1 MKRYMER
8 VWELMNDEEAK
19 LFVPLYDELT
29 PKGVSYE
36 QLRDISGRVYAYLK
50 AHNIGR
56 EDFVLI
62 KLPRGVQAVMAMN
75 GVWRAGAAFV
85 LVEDT
90 YAPDRIDFMYKD
102 CNCKLAIT
110 SEVWEEIKHYEPLD
124 GYEETHPHDAAYAVY
139 TSGTTGNPK
148 GVLHE
153 YGNLERC
160 IQSFEFEGE
169 QVAFQG
175 ARFAL
180 ASPLNFLPS
189 IMACFYALYRG
200 RVKNFILSY
209 ATIKNPMALIK
220 FLVTRKISLFFL
232 TPTYARK
239 FKGRTGP
246 FLKTMIVASE
256 PANNFYL
263 SGVKNINMFSH
274 TEGGIITSM
283 FHIDREYEVC
293 PVGKPQVDIKHRIV
307 DENGNDV
314 AIGEIGEYIFEVPYT
329 RGYINL
335 PEETARAFKDGFFHT
350 ADLAKFLP
358 DGNVVVCGRKNDMIK
373 INGNRIEP
381 AEIEATIRS
390 ILKIDW
396 CAVRGFVDDEHS
408 YICAYYL
415 DDISFDADD
424 LRTQMQRC
432 LPHYMIP
439 ACFTKIDTIPVK
451 PNGKMDRS
459 ALPKP
464 EIQNIERKYKE
475 PTNEIEASLCNAMQK
490 VLHMEQIGIDDDFYE
505 MGGDSL
511 SSMEMLIESGLP
523 GLDVGCI
530 FRGRTPCK
538 IAQLYTEHI
547 ENRDPD
553 GDEAL
558 NELAKQEE
566 HKLTPEQLDYFNYQS
581 YIPNS
586 TMYNLFKMIRF
597 DKDVVDLE
605 RMAKAIE
612 MAIKN
617 HPSLCTT
624 LQYNEN
630 GDLIQKYNP
639 KMSVEIKP
647 EKISEDELGKIK
659 DNLVAPFKLIN
670 APLFRCRLFETENY
684 AYLFFDVHHLVFDG
698 TSVNIFLNSIMNA
711 YIGAPLET
719 DYYYLV
725 LTRRKQIEFTDFY
738 QESRQYHENTYGNIK
753 WTTYPKFDRIT
764 EENKL
769 GSLSCSET
777 ISPAHISSVEKKFMV
792 SRNELF
798 LAVALLTIAINTNK
812 NDVHVSWVY
821 IVRDDLSSTHST
833 GLLCRELSVALQ
845 LQNKTNLRD
854 IFTEIHKQVRNGIKY
869 SCYPYMATIPQDEE
883 GDIACVI
890 YQRDLRKVENFMGI
904 NVETVEIAHNNAAAQ
919 SVLDIQI
926 FDSEEELEYVF
937 EYAASRYEQETMNEF
952 KSLFK
957 RIVVSIVSNINTDG
971 YDFEHLKKDVCGKK
985 GLMQKIKDI
994 FADKKQ

>member
-1 MKRYMER
+1 
-8 VWELMNDEEAK
+8 MNDEESK
-19 LFVPLYDELT
+19 HFVPLYDELT

-36 QLRDISGRVYAYLK
+36 QLRDISGRLYAYLK
-50 AHNIGR
+50 ANNIGK
-56 EDFVLI
+56 EDFVMI
-62 KLPRGVQAVMAMN
+62 KLPRGVQPVIAMI

-85 LVEDT
+85 IAEEIM
-90 YAPDRIDFMYKD
+90 APERVDYIYKD
-102 CNCKLAIT
+102 CGCKMVID
-110 SEVWEEIKHYEPLD
+110 SEVWEDVLSCEPLD
-124 GYEETHPHDAAYAVY
+124 GYEETDPHDAAYAVY

-153 YGNLERC
+153 QGNVDICVLSSYYDGKGMFSPGDRG
-160 IQSFEFEGE
+160 IH
-169 QVAFQG
+169 VI
-175 ARFAL
+175 
-180 ASPLNFLPS
+180 PLNFVAS
-189 IMACFYALYRG
+189 IMVLPTLLYLGNVPIRIIS
-200 RVKNFILSY
+200 FSTL
-209 ATIKNPMALIK
+209 KNPIALVK
-220 FLVTRKISLFFL
+220 YLLVNRISIILI
-232 TPTYARK
+232 TPTYAQK
-239 FKGRTGP
+239 LAGKTGP
-246 FLKTMIVASE
+246 FLKKVCVGSE
-256 PANNFYL
+256 PANHFHLKGLTNYNMYSQSE
-263 SGVKNINMFSH
+263 SGFIV
-274 TEGGIITSM
+274 SM
-283 FHIDREYEVC
+283 FEIDKEYDVC
-293 PVGKPQVDIKHRIV
+293 PIGKPQFDLKYRII
-307 DENGNDV
+307 DEEGNDV
-314 AIGEIGEYIFEVPYT
+314 PTGEIGEFIFENPYA
-329 RGYINL
+329 REYINL
-335 PEETARAFKDGFFHT
+335 PEESSKVFRDGYFYSG
-350 ADLAKFLP
+350 DLAQVLP
-358 DGNVVVCGRKNDMIK
+358 DGNLAIRGRKSDMIK

-381 AEIEATIRS
+381 AEVEAVIRS
-390 ILKIDW
+390 ELNIGW
-396 CAVRGFVDDEHS
+396 CAVKGFTDDKS
-408 YICAYYL
+408 SLLCAYYK
-415 DDISFDADD
+415 DDITFDPSE
-424 LRTQMQRC
+424 LRTRLQKK
-432 LPHYMIP
+432 LPYYMIP
-439 ACFTKIDTIPVK
+439 TYFMKIDSVPTK
-451 PNGKMDRS
+451 SNGKMDRG

-464 EIQNIERKYKE
+464 EIKDSVRTYKE

-538 IAQLYTEHI
+538 IAQLYTEQI
-547 ENRDPD
+547 ENRDPN

-581 YIPNS
+581 YIPDS

-630 GDLIQKYNP
+630 GDLIQKFNP

-647 EKISEDELGKIK
+647 EKISEDELNKIK
-659 DNLVAPFKLIN
+659 DTLVAPFKLIN
-670 APLFRCRLFETENY
+670 APLLSCRLFETENY
-684 AYLFFDVHHLVFDG
+684 AYLFFAIHHLVFDG

-711 YIGAPLET
+711 YIGAPLDK

-725 LTRRKQIEFTDFY
+725 LTRRKQMELTDFY
-738 QESRQYHENTYGNIK
+738 QESRKYHENTYGNIK

-769 GSLSCSET
+769 DSLSCSEK
-777 ISPAHISSVEKKFMV
+777 ILPSHLSSVEKKFMV

-798 LAVALLTIAINTNK
+798 IAVALLTIAINTNK

-821 IVRDDLSSTHST
+821 NGRDDLDSTHST

-854 IFTEIHKQVRNGIKY
+854 IFTETHKQVRNGIKY

-890 YQRDLRKVENFMGI
+890 YQRDLREVENFMGI

-937 EYAASRYEQETMNEF
+937 EYASSRYEQETMNEF
-952 KSLFK
+952 KNLFK
-957 RIVVSIVSNINTDG
+957 RVVATIVNNINTDG

-985 GLMQKIKDI
+985 GLLQKIKDI